1 MEGQI
6 LISHFAPFLIKRIS
20 IQKIMPFYTDY
31 TPLGQDA
38 RFGNLCSLLFR
49 PNYKHVE
56 TFPIH
61 PERKIQASTSSPIL
75 NAALCAWVSPPP
87 PSPLHSLSFPDKEP
101 LGAQRN
107 IWKLVVQRVTRHFIK
122 CGSFP
127 NRSPLL
133 SQSP

>member
-6 LISHFAPFLIKRIS
+6 LISHFSPFLIKRVS
-20 IQKIMPFYTDY
+20 IQKITPFYTDY
-31 TPLGQDA
+31 APQGKDA
-38 RFGNLCSLLFR
+38 RFGNLCSLLFK

-61 PERKIQASTSSPIL
+61 PERKIQAHTSRLIL

-87 PSPLHSLSFPDKEP
+87 PSPLHSLYFPDKEP

-107 IWKLVVQRVTRHFIK
+107 IWKLVVRRVTRHFIK

-133 SQSP
+133 SLN